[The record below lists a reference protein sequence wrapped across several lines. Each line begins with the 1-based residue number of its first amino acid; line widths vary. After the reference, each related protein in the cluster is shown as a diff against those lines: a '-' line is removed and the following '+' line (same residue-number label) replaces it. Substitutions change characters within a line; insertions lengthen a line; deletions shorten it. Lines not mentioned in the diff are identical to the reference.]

1 VDVVVNGPG
10 DNVFPQLIDAVLHN
24 RPLDH
29 IQSLAFKAPEG
40 HIVKT
45 PKEPLLEYDD
55 LPDLPYEKL
64 NRFYPLERY
73 LGKSYLGKR
82 TIAYHSS
89 FGCPFKC
96 AFCAVVPI
104 YEARWNGKS
113 AEKIAKDVLYL
124 KEKYGG
130 DAVEFHDNNFFVS
143 EKRTVEFARL
153 IKGHG
158 ITWWGEARIDTLDK
172 YSDESLTLMHEAGC
186 KMIFFGAE
194 SGSDQLLQ
202 FMDKGGKQTGSQIL
216 RFAERLRKFG
226 IIPEYSFV
234 LGWPAANEA
243 EALKQVDAEIAFIRK
258 VKNVNPATEIIL
270 YVYSPV
276 PTEGSNMFEK
286 AKTLGFHFP
295 EKLEDWLNPEWEQFD
310 LRKNPLTPWLTPN
323 VVDKIKN
330 FETVINAYYPT
341 VSDIKLTPFQRRV
354 MRAAA
359 SWRYR
364 WNLYAYPYELKVL
377 QRYWLKYRQPETEG
391 F

>member
-1 VDVVVNGPG
+1 
-10 DNVFPQLIDAVLHN
+10 
-24 RPLDH
+24 
-29 IQSLAFKAPEG
+29 
-40 HIVKT
+40 
-45 PKEPLLEYDD
+45 
-55 LPDLPYEKL
+55 
-64 NRFYPLERY
+64 
-73 LGKSYLGKR
+73 
-82 TIAYHSS
+82 
-89 FGCPFKC
+89 
-96 AFCAVVPI
+96 
-104 YEARWNGKS
+104 
-113 AEKIAKDVLYL
+113 
-124 KEKYGG
+124 
-130 DAVEFHDNNFFVS
+130 
-143 EKRTVEFARL
+143 
-153 IKGHG
+153 
-158 ITWWGEARIDTLDK
+158 
-172 YSDESLTLMHEAGC
+172 
-186 KMIFFGAE
+186 MIFFGAE

-258 VKNVNPATEIIL
+258 VKEANPDTEIIL